1 MAMKSSPLDISA
13 FHQETSV
20 KYPTFAPIV
29 PKPSPA
35 EPTKPAMQPDKL
47 AAAYSPIPVRHH
59 YHHDEM
65 DQQQQGHLTQQQYQ
79 QQQQQQQ
86 QQGQGQQGQYRTNQQ
101 PATPA
106 PTPPPS
112 PKPKKQQYQTD
123 QTRPFL
129 FPYSARSKYRDGRLV
144 PFAIDEA
151 DKLFHKHIYV
161 SAALWQMWRT
171 REDCM
176 TAESG
181 LDHMPGS
188 PSPDVPAPE
197 PAKPSVDVSSC
208 SVLCGS
214 IAHGCS
220 RTPTRE
226 NLCWISRCWM
236 RRSLKPLSP
245 WRKRRPTT
253 SAAWQ
258 KRERKISCA

>member
-1 MAMKSSPLDISA
+1 MSMKSSPLDISA

-20 KYPTFAPIV
+20 KYPTFNPIV
-29 PKPSPA
+29 PKPTPA
-35 EPTKPAMQPDKL
+35 EPTKPAIQPDKL

-59 YHHDEM
+59 YHHDEI
-65 DQQQQGHLTQQQYQ
+65 DQQQGHLTQQQYQ

-86 QQGQGQQGQYRTNQQ
+86 QQGQYRPNQQ

-106 PTPPPS
+106 PSPPPS

-151 DKLFHKHIYV
+151 DRLFHKHMYV

-188 PSPDVPAPE
+188 PSPDMPVPE
-197 PAKPSVDVSSC
+197 PPKSSMDVSSLR
-208 SVLCGS
+208 SS
-214 IAHGCS
+214 I
-220 RTPTRE
+220 
-226 NLCWISRCWM
+226 
-236 RRSLKPLSP
+236 
-245 WRKRRPTT
+245 
-253 SAAWQ
+253 
-258 KRERKISCA
+258 